1 MCMLAHLQTGIAFC
15 VFTISAQLDAPFIK
29 EKNMKQEISTGNTLT
44 YCAENVRPL
53 VDKEIQ

>member
-1 MCMLAHLQTGIAFC
+1 MLAHLQTGIAFC